1 MGDNF
6 WDRFWF
12 IIMIVLG
19 SALCALRE
27 FDKDTAMPKIDRR
40 RRMLYGGLSSVF
52 FGLLAGEFLDYFTN
66 FNSSLIAACCGLVSY
81 LGAEIFSDLII
92 KLLNKEIDKR

>member
-19 SALCALRE
+19 SILYAMRE
-27 FDKDTAMPKIDRR
+27 FNKDTDASKAEKK
-40 RRMLYGGLSSVF
+40 RRMLYGGLSSMF
-52 FGLLAGEFLDYFTN
+52 FGLLAGEFLDYFTD
-66 FNSSLIAACCGLVSY
+66 FNPSLIAACCGLVSF